1 MNANQLIAAA
11 TVKCTSDG
19 YTSYPAL
26 CVLLENKLRQACAEI
41 AMFKG
46 ENATP
51 QRGASFLHSLPKSDL
66 YSIARQCME
75 QMHAD
80 EVRDLLR
87 THFAEYLIVEVK
99 P

>member
-1 MNANQLIAAA
+1 MSTTTTPLYG
-11 TVKCTSDG
+11 TFTS
-19 YTSYPAL
+19 TAHAVS
-26 CVLLENKLRQACAEI
+26 V
-41 AMFKG
+41 
-46 ENATP
+46 
-51 QRGASFLHSLPKSDL
+51 PKSDL
-66 YSIARQCME
+66 YRIARQCME